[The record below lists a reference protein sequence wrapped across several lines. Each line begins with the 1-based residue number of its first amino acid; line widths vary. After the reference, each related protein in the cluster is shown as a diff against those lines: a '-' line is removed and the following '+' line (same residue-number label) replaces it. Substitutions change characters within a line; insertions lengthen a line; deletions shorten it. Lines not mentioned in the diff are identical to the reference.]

1 MFRMKK
7 LACIST
13 ILLMACVTTSCVTPK
28 TPGVGEIV
36 YPAVKIVTPADSGL
50 NTPECAIHDEKADIY
65 IVSNINGN
73 PLGKDKAGFIS
84 RVAPSGKILELKWI
98 DGSVEGITLNAPKGL
113 AIVGDTLY
121 AADVNA
127 VRKFDRVSGKPTGV
141 IDFKGA
147 SFLNDLASGP
157 GGKVYVSDS
166 GFGGVKDA
174 PRTDA
179 VYEINPDDSVT
190 ALSRGEEVPNPN
202 GLLVTPGG
210 LLVCTWNSG
219 ELLWAR
225 AREGRERLVAKLP
238 KNQLDGIV
246 VDKDGSLLITSW
258 AGECVYR
265 FSFPKGTTVAVE
277 GLKEPADPGWDAKR
291 GRLLIPHFKE
301 HKLTIITP

>member
-1 MFRMKK
+1 MLFVKNYAC
-7 LACIST
+7 LAV
-13 ILLMACVTTSCVTPK
+13 LLALAASSCLTTKAVKP
-28 TPGVGEIV
+28 
-36 YPAVKIVTPADSGL
+36 VKIVTPADSGL
-50 NTPECAIHDEKADIY
+50 NTPECAIHDEKADVY

-98 DGSVEGITLNAPKGL
+98 DGSAEGVTLNAPKGL

-127 VRKFDRVSGKPTGV
+127 IRKFHRVTGKPTGV
-141 IDFKGA
+141 IEIKDSA
-147 SFLNDLASGP
+147 FLNDLASGP
-157 GGKVYVSDS
+157 DGRVYVSDT
-166 GFGGVKDA
+166 GFGGEKDPVEA
-174 PRTDA
+174 SA
-179 VYEINPDDSVT
+179 VYEIGTDDSVK
-190 ALSRGEEVPNPN
+190 ALSKGAEVPNPN
-202 GLLVTPGG
+202 GLLVTAEG
-210 LLVCTWNSG
+210 LMVCTWNSG

-225 AREGRERLVAKLP
+225 AKEGRERLVAKLP
-238 KNQLDGIV
+238 KNELDGIV

-265 FSFPKGTTVAVE
+265 HSDKGTSIAVE

-301 HKLTIITP
+301 HTLTIVTP

>member
-1 MFRMKK
+1 MFDMKK
-7 LACIST
+7 PTCIAA
-13 ILLMACVTTSCVTPK
+13 ILLMTFVTTSCVTSK
-28 TPGVGEIV
+28 AYES
-36 YPAVKIVTPADSGL
+36 VKIVIPADAGL

-84 RVAPSGKILELKWI
+84 RVAPSGEILELKWI
-98 DGSVEGITLNAPKGL
+98 DGGSDGVTLNAPKGL

-127 VRKFDRVSGKPTGV
+127 IRKFHRVSGKPVGV
-141 IDFKGA
+141 IEIKGS

-157 GGKVYVSDS
+157 DGKVYVSDS

-179 VYEINPDDSVT
+179 VYEISPDGSVA

-265 FSFPKGTTVAVE
+265 FSFPKGSRIAIE

-291 GRLLIPHFKE
+291 GRLLIPHFKQ
-301 HKLTIITP
+301 HQLTIITP

>member
-1 MFRMKK
+1 MLFVKK
-7 LACIST
+7 YACLCLLLACATSSCCST
-13 ILLMACVTTSCVTPK
+13 MAIK
-28 TPGVGEIV
+28 
-36 YPAVKIVTPADSGL
+36 AVKIVVPAEAGL

-98 DGSVEGITLNAPKGL
+98 DGSAEGITLNAPKGL

-179 VYEINPDDSVT
+179 VYEISPDGSVA

>member
-1 MFRMKK
+1 MLFVKK
-7 LACIST
+7 LACLAVLP
-13 ILLMACVTTSCVTPK
+13 LLACAASSCITTTSYK
-28 TPGVGEIV
+28 
-36 YPAVKIVTPADSGL
+36 AVNIVTPADSGL

-98 DGSVEGITLNAPKGL
+98 DGSAEGITLNAPKGL

-157 GGKVYVSDS
+157 DGKVYVSDS

-179 VYEINPDDSVT
+179 VYEISPDDSVK
-190 ALSRGEEVPNPN
+190 ALSKGEEVPNPN

-265 FSFPKGTTVAVE
+265 FKFPGGATVAIK

>member
-1 MFRMKK
+1 MLFVKK
-7 LACIST
+7 FACLAMLLLLACAASSCIT
-13 ILLMACVTTSCVTPK
+13 TTSYK
-28 TPGVGEIV
+28 
-36 YPAVKIVTPADSGL
+36 AVHIVTPADSGL

-73 PLGKDKAGFIS
+73 PHGKDKAGFIS

-98 DGSVEGITLNAPKGL
+98 DGSAEGITLNAPKGL

-127 VRKFDRVSGKPTGV
+127 VRKFHRVTGKPIGV
-141 IDFKGA
+141 IELKGS

-157 GGKVYVSDS
+157 DGKVYVSDS

-179 VYEINPDDSVT
+179 VYEISPDDSVKT
-190 ALSRGEEVPNPN
+190 LSKGEEVPNPN
-202 GLLVTPGG
+202 GLLVTAGG

-265 FSFPKGTTVAVE
+265 HSDKGTTVAVE

>member
-1 MFRMKK
+1 MLFMKK
-7 LACIST
+7 YTCLSALLLLAC
-13 ILLMACVTTSCVTPK
+13 SCVTPTTYK
-28 TPGVGEIV
+28 
-36 YPAVKIVTPADSGL
+36 AVKIVTPADAGL
-50 NTPECAIHDEKADIY
+50 NTPECAIHDTQADIY

-84 RVAPSGKILELKWI
+84 RVAPSGKILDLKWI
-98 DGSVEGITLNAPKGL
+98 DGGAEGVTLNAPKGL

-127 VRKFDRVSGKPTGV
+127 IRKFHRVTGKATGV
-141 IDFKGA
+141 IEIKGS

-157 GGKVYVSDS
+157 DGKVYVSDS
-166 GFGGVKDA
+166 GFGGDPDA

-179 VYEINPDDSVT
+179 VYEISPDDSVK
-190 ALSRGEEVPNPN
+190 ALSRGAEVPNPN
-202 GLLVTPGG
+202 GLLVTAGG

-265 FSFPKGTTVAVE
+265 FKFPQGVTVAIE

>member
-1 MFRMKK
+1 MLFVKK
-7 LACIST
+7 YACLCLLLAC
-13 ILLMACVTTSCVTPK
+13 ATSSCCSAIGIK
-28 TPGVGEIV
+28 
-36 YPAVKIVTPADSGL
+36 AVKIVVPAESGL

-98 DGSVEGITLNAPKGL
+98 DGSAEGITLNAPKGL

-157 GGKVYVSDS
+157 DGKVYVSDS
-166 GFGGVKDA
+166 GFGGDKDA

-179 VYEINPDDSVT
+179 VYEISPDDSVKT
-190 ALSRGEEVPNPN
+190 LSKGEEVPNPN
-202 GLLVTPGG
+202 GLLVTAGG

-265 FSFPKGTTVAVE
+265 FKFPQGATVAIE

>member
-1 MFRMKK
+1 MLFVKK
-7 LACIST
+7 YACLCLLLACATSSCCST
-13 ILLMACVTTSCVTPK
+13 MAIK
-28 TPGVGEIV
+28 
-36 YPAVKIVTPADSGL
+36 AVKIVVPAEAGL

-98 DGSVEGITLNAPKGL
+98 DGSAEGITLNAPKGL

-179 VYEINPDDSVT
+179 VYEISPDDSVT

>member
-1 MFRMKK
+1 MYFMKK
-7 LACIST
+7 CACLSMLLLACS
-13 ILLMACVTTSCVTPK
+13 CVTTTTYK
-28 TPGVGEIV
+28 
-36 YPAVKIVTPADSGL
+36 AVKIVTPADAGL
-50 NTPECAIHDEKADIY
+50 NTPECAIHDTKADIY

-84 RVAPSGKILELKWI
+84 RVAPSGEILELKWI
-98 DGSVEGITLNAPKGL
+98 DGGAEGVTLNAPKGL

-127 VRKFDRVSGKPTGV
+127 IRKFHRVTGKPTGV
-141 IDFKGA
+141 IEIKGS

-157 GGKVYVSDS
+157 DGKVYVSDS
-166 GFGGVKDA
+166 GFGGDKDA

-179 VYEINPDDSVT
+179 VYEISTDDSVK
-190 ALSRGEEVPNPN
+190 ALSKGEEVPNPN
-202 GLLVTPGG
+202 GLLVTAGG

-265 FSFPKGTTVAVE
+265 FKFPQGTTVAIE

-301 HKLTIITP
+301 HKLTIISP

>member
-1 MFRMKK
+1 MLFVKK
-7 LACIST
+7 FACLSLLLAFT
-13 ILLMACVTTSCVTPK
+13 ATSCVATK
-28 TPGVGEIV
+28 AVKS
-36 YPAVKIVTPADSGL
+36 VKIVIPAASGL

-98 DGSVEGITLNAPKGL
+98 DGSAEGVTLNAPKGL

-121 AADVNA
+121 AADVN
-127 VRKFDRVSGKPTGV
+127 VIRKFHRVTGKATGV
-141 IDFKGA
+141 IEIKDS

-157 GGKVYVSDS
+157 DGKVYVSDT
-166 GFGGVKDA
+166 GFGGEKDPVEA
-174 PRTDA
+174 SA
-179 VYEINPDDSVT
+179 VYEIGPDDSIK
-190 ALSRGEEVPNPN
+190 ALSKGAEVPNPN
-202 GLLVTPGG
+202 GLLVTAGG

-219 ELLWAR
+219 ELLWAS
-225 AREGRERLVAKLP
+225 AKEGRERLVAKLP

-246 VDKDGSLLITSW
+246 ADKDGSLLITSW

-265 FSFPKGTTVAVE
+265 HSDKGTSVAVE

-301 HKLTIITP
+301 HTLTIITP

>member
-1 MFRMKK
+1 MLFMKK
-7 LACIST
+7 FTCLSA
-13 ILLMACVTTSCVTPK
+13 LLLLVSSCVSTAIHEK
-28 TPGVGEIV
+28 
-36 YPAVKIVTPADSGL
+36 AVKIVTAADSGL
-50 NTPECAIHDEKADIY
+50 NTPECAIHDEKADVY

-73 PLGKDKAGFIS
+73 ALGADKAGFIS

-98 DGSVEGITLNAPKGL
+98 DGSAEGVTLNAPKGL

-127 VRKFDRVSGKPTGV
+127 IRKFHRVTGKATGV
-141 IDFKGA
+141 IEIKGS

-157 GGKVYVSDS
+157 DGKVYVSDS
-166 GFGGVKDA
+166 GFGGDPDA

-179 VYEINPDDSVT
+179 VYEISPDDSVK
-190 ALSRGEEVPNPN
+190 ALSRGAEVPNPN
-202 GLLVTPGG
+202 GLLVTAGG

-265 FSFPKGTTVAVE
+265 FKFPQGVTVAIE

>member
-1 MFRMKK
+1 MLFVKNYAC
-7 LACIST
+7 LAV
-13 ILLMACVTTSCVTPK
+13 LLALAASSCLTTKAVKP
-28 TPGVGEIV
+28 
-36 YPAVKIVTPADSGL
+36 VKIVTPADSGL
-50 NTPECAIHDEKADIY
+50 NTPECAIHDEKADVY

-98 DGSVEGITLNAPKGL
+98 DGSAEGVTLNAPKGL

-121 AADVNA
+121 AADVN
-127 VRKFDRVSGKPTGV
+127 VIRKFHRVTGKATGV
-141 IDFKGA
+141 IEIKDS

-157 GGKVYVSDS
+157 DGKVYVSDT
-166 GFGGVKDA
+166 GFGGEKDPVEA
-174 PRTDA
+174 SA
-179 VYEINPDDSVT
+179 VYEIGPDDSIK
-190 ALSRGEEVPNPN
+190 ALSRGAEVPNPN
-202 GLLVTPGG
+202 GLLVTAGG

-219 ELLWAR
+219 ELLWAS
-225 AREGRERLVAKLP
+225 AKEGRERLVAKLP

-246 VDKDGSLLITSW
+246 ADKDGSLLITSW

-265 FSFPKGTTVAVE
+265 HSDKGTSIAVE

-301 HKLTIITP
+301 HTLTIITP

>member
-1 MFRMKK
+1 MLFVKK
-7 LACIST
+7 FACLAMLLLLACAASSCIT
-13 ILLMACVTTSCVTPK
+13 TTSYK
-28 TPGVGEIV
+28 
-36 YPAVKIVTPADSGL
+36 AVHIVTPADSGL

-73 PLGKDKAGFIS
+73 PHGKDKAGFIS

-98 DGSVEGITLNAPKGL
+98 DGSAEGITLNAPKGL

-127 VRKFDRVSGKPTGV
+127 VRKFHRVTGKPIGV
-141 IDFKGA
+141 IELKGS

-157 GGKVYVSDS
+157 DGKVYVSDS

-179 VYEINPDDSVT
+179 VYEISPDDSVKT
-190 ALSRGEEVPNPN
+190 LSKGEEVPNPN
-202 GLLVTPGG
+202 GLLVTAGG

-265 FSFPKGTTVAVE
+265 HSDKGTSVAVE

>member
-13 ILLMACVTTSCVTPK
+13 ILLMACVITSCVTPK

-98 DGSVEGITLNAPKGL
+98 DGSAEGITLNAPKGL

-179 VYEINPDDSVT
+179 VYEIRPDDSVT

>member
-1 MFRMKK
+1 MLFVKK
-7 LACIST
+7 YGCLCLLLACATSSCCST
-13 ILLMACVTTSCVTPK
+13 MAIK
-28 TPGVGEIV
+28 
-36 YPAVKIVTPADSGL
+36 AVKIVVPAESGL

-98 DGSVEGITLNAPKGL
+98 DGSAEGITLNAPKGL

-141 IDFKGA
+141 IELKGS

-157 GGKVYVSDS
+157 DGKVYVSDS
-166 GFGGVKDA
+166 GGGGGKDA

-179 VYEINPDDSVT
+179 VYEISPDDSVK
-190 ALSRGEEVPNPN
+190 ALSKGEEVPSPN
-202 GLLVTPGG
+202 GLLVTDNG
-210 LLVCTWNSG
+210 LLVCTWDSG

-265 FSFPKGTTVAVE
+265 FKFPEGTTVAIE

>member
-1 MFRMKK
+1 MLFMKK
-7 LACIST
+7 FTCLSA
-13 ILLMACVTTSCVTPK
+13 LLLLVSSCVSTAHEK
-28 TPGVGEIV
+28 
-36 YPAVKIVTPADSGL
+36 AVKIVTAADSGL
-50 NTPECAIHDEKADIY
+50 NTPECAIHDEKADVY

-73 PLGKDKAGFIS
+73 PLGEDKAGFIS

-98 DGSVEGITLNAPKGL
+98 DGSAEGVTLNAPKGL

-127 VRKFDRVSGKPTGV
+127 IRKFHRVTGKPTGV
-141 IDFKGA
+141 IEIKDS

-157 GGKVYVSDS
+157 DGKVYVSDT
-166 GFGGVKDA
+166 GFGGEKEPA
-174 PRTDA
+174 EASA
-179 VYEINPDDSVT
+179 VYEIGSDDSVT
-190 ALSRGEEVPNPN
+190 ALSKGAEVPMPN
-202 GLLVTPGG
+202 GLLVTADG
-210 LLVCTWNSG
+210 LMVCTWNSG

-225 AREGRERLVAKLP
+225 AKEGRERLVAKLP
-238 KNQLDGIV
+238 KNNLDGIV

-265 FSFPKGTTVAVE
+265 HSDKGTSIAIE

-301 HKLTIITP
+301 HTLTIITP

>member
-1 MFRMKK
+1 MLFMKK
-7 LACIST
+7 FTCLSALLLLAC
-13 ILLMACVTTSCVTPK
+13 SCVSTASY
-28 TPGVGEIV
+28 E
-36 YPAVKIVTPADSGL
+36 AVKIVTPAASGL

-73 PLGKDKAGFIS
+73 PLGEDKAGFIS

-98 DGSVEGITLNAPKGL
+98 DGSAEGVTLNAPKGL

-127 VRKFDRVSGKPTGV
+127 IRKFHRVTGKPTGV
-141 IDFKGA
+141 IEIKGS

-157 GGKVYVSDS
+157 DGKVYVSDS
-166 GFGGVKDA
+166 GFGGDKDA

-179 VYEINPDDSVT
+179 VYEISVDDSVK
-190 ALSRGEEVPNPN
+190 ALSKGEEVPNPN
-202 GLLVTPGG
+202 GLLVTAGG

-246 VDKDGSLLITSW
+246 VDKDGSLLLTSW

-265 FSFPKGTTVAVE
+265 LSLSGKETTIAVE

-301 HKLTIITP
+301 HTLTIITP

>member
-1 MFRMKK
+1 MLFMKK
-7 LACIST
+7 FTCLSALLLLVSSCYST
-13 ILLMACVTTSCVTPK
+13 AIHEK
-28 TPGVGEIV
+28 
-36 YPAVKIVTPADSGL
+36 AVKIVTAADSGL
-50 NTPECAIHDEKADIY
+50 NTPECAIHDEKADVY

-84 RVAPSGKILELKWI
+84 RVAPSGKILDLKWI
-98 DGSVEGITLNAPKGL
+98 DGGAEGVTLNAPKGL

-127 VRKFDRVSGKPTGV
+127 IRKFHRVTGKPTGV
-141 IDFKGA
+141 IEIKDS

-157 GGKVYVSDS
+157 DGKVYVSDT
-166 GFGGVKDA
+166 GFGGEKDPVEA
-174 PRTDA
+174 SA
-179 VYEINPDDSVT
+179 VYEIGPDDSIK
-190 ALSRGEEVPNPN
+190 ALSKGAEVPNPN
-202 GLLVTPGG
+202 GLLVTAGG

-219 ELLWAR
+219 ELLWAS
-225 AREGRERLVAKLP
+225 AKEGRERLVAKLP

-246 VDKDGSLLITSW
+246 ADKDGSLLITSW

-265 FSFPKGTTVAVE
+265 HSDKGTSVAVE

-301 HKLTIITP
+301 HTLTIITP

>member
-1 MFRMKK
+1 MLFVKK
-7 LACIST
+7 YACLCLLLAC
-13 ILLMACVTTSCVTPK
+13 ATSSCCTAPA
-28 TPGVGEIV
+28 IN
-36 YPAVKIVTPADSGL
+36 AVKIVVPAESGL

-84 RVAPSGKILELKWI
+84 RVAPSGEILELKWI
-98 DGSVEGITLNAPKGL
+98 DGGSDGVTLNAPKGL

-127 VRKFDRVSGKPTGV
+127 IRKFHRVSGKPVGV
-141 IDFKGA
+141 IEIKGS

-157 GGKVYVSDS
+157 DGKVYVSDS

-179 VYEINPDDSVT
+179 VYEISPDGSVA

-265 FSFPKGTTVAVE
+265 FKFPQGATVAIE

>member
-1 MFRMKK
+1 MLFVKK
-7 LACIST
+7 FACLSLFLAFT
-13 ILLMACVTTSCVTPK
+13 ATSCVATKAVKP
-28 TPGVGEIV
+28 
-36 YPAVKIVTPADSGL
+36 VKIVIPAASGL

-84 RVAPSGKILELKWI
+84 RVAPSGKILDLKWI
-98 DGSVEGITLNAPKGL
+98 DGSAEGITLNAPKGL

-127 VRKFDRVSGKPTGV
+127 IRKFHRVTGKPTGV
-141 IDFKGA
+141 IEIKGS

-157 GGKVYVSDS
+157 VGKVYVSDS
-166 GFGGVKDA
+166 GFGGDKDA

-179 VYEINPDDSVT
+179 VYEISVDDSVK
-190 ALSRGEEVPNPN
+190 ALSKGEEVPNPN
-202 GLLVTPGG
+202 GLLVTAGG

-265 FSFPKGTTVAVE
+265 FKFPAGATVAIE

>member
-1 MFRMKK
+1 MFDMKK
-7 LACIST
+7 PTCIAA
-13 ILLMACVTTSCVTPK
+13 ILLMTFVTTSCVTSK
-28 TPGVGEIV
+28 AYES
-36 YPAVKIVTPADSGL
+36 VKIVIPADAGL

-84 RVAPSGKILELKWI
+84 RVAPSGEILELKWI
-98 DGSVEGITLNAPKGL
+98 DGGSDGVTLNAPKGL

-127 VRKFDRVSGKPTGV
+127 IRKFHRVSGKPVGV
-141 IDFKGA
+141 IEIKGS

-157 GGKVYVSDS
+157 DGKVYVSDS

-179 VYEINPDDSVT
+179 VYEISPDGSVA

-265 FSFPKGTTVAVE
+265 FSFPKGSRVAIE

-291 GRLLIPHFKE
+291 GRLLIPHFKQ
-301 HKLTIITP
+301 HQLTIITP

>member
-1 MFRMKK
+1 MLFVKK
-7 LACIST
+7 FACLSLLLAFT
-13 ILLMACVTTSCVTPK
+13 ATSCVATK
-28 TPGVGEIV
+28 AVKS
-36 YPAVKIVTPADSGL
+36 VKIVIPAASGL

-84 RVAPSGKILELKWI
+84 RVAPSGKILDLKWI
-98 DGSVEGITLNAPKGL
+98 DGSAEGITLNAPKGL

-127 VRKFDRVSGKPTGV
+127 IRKFHRVTGKPTGV
-141 IDFKGA
+141 IEIKGS

-157 GGKVYVSDS
+157 DGKVYVSDS
-166 GFGGVKDA
+166 GFGGDKDA

-179 VYEINPDDSVT
+179 VYEVSTDGSVK
-190 ALSRGEEVPNPN
+190 ALSKGEEVPNPN
-202 GLLVTPGG
+202 GLLVTANG

-225 AREGRERLVAKLP
+225 AQEGRERLVAKLP

-265 FSFPKGTTVAVE
+265 HSDKGTSIAIE

-301 HKLTIITP
+301 HTLTIITP

>member
-1 MFRMKK
+1 MLFVKK
-7 LACIST
+7 YACLSMLLLLACAAS
-13 ILLMACVTTSCVTPK
+13 SCVTATAYK
-28 TPGVGEIV
+28 
-36 YPAVKIVTPADSGL
+36 AVKIVTPVDSGL

-65 IVSNINGN
+65 IVSNINGS
-73 PLGKDKAGFIS
+73 PHGKDKAGFIS

-98 DGSVEGITLNAPKGL
+98 DGSAEGITLNAPKGL

-157 GGKVYVSDS
+157 DGKVYVSDS
-166 GFGGVKDA
+166 GSGSDKKA

-179 VYEINPDDSVT
+179 VYEISPDDSVK
-190 ALSRGEEVPNPN
+190 ALSQGEEVPSPN
-202 GLLVTPGG
+202 GLLVTANG
-210 LLVCTWNSG
+210 LLVCTWSSG

-265 FSFPKGTTVAVE
+265 FKFPEGATVAIE

>member
-1 MFRMKK
+1 MKK
-7 LACIST
+7 FTCLSALLLLAC
-13 ILLMACVTTSCVTPK
+13 SCVSTASY
-28 TPGVGEIV
+28 E
-36 YPAVKIVTPADSGL
+36 AVKIVTPAASGL

-73 PLGKDKAGFIS
+73 PLGEDKAGFIS

-98 DGSVEGITLNAPKGL
+98 DGSAEGVTLNAPKGL

-127 VRKFDRVSGKPTGV
+127 IRKFHRVTGKPTGV
-141 IDFKGA
+141 IEIKGS

-157 GGKVYVSDS
+157 DGKVYVSDS
-166 GFGGVKDA
+166 GFGGDKDA

-179 VYEINPDDSVT
+179 VYEISVDDSVK
-190 ALSRGEEVPNPN
+190 ALSKGEEVPNPN
-202 GLLVTPGG
+202 GLLVTAGG

-265 FSFPKGTTVAVE
+265 LSLSGKETTIAVE

-301 HKLTIITP
+301 HTLTIITP

>member
-1 MFRMKK
+1 MLFVKK
-7 LACIST
+7 FACLAMLLILACAAS
-13 ILLMACVTTSCVTPK
+13 ACITATSYK
-28 TPGVGEIV
+28 
-36 YPAVKIVTPADSGL
+36 AVNIVTPADSGL

-98 DGSVEGITLNAPKGL
+98 DGGAEGVTLNAPKGL

-127 VRKFDRVSGKPTGV
+127 VRKFHRITGKPIGV
-141 IDFKGA
+141 IELKGS

-157 GGKVYVSDS
+157 NGEVYVSDS
-166 GFGGVKDA
+166 GFGGDKDA

-179 VYEINPDDSVT
+179 VYEISPDDSVK
-190 ALSRGEEVPNPN
+190 ALSKGEEVPNPN
-202 GLLVTPGG
+202 GLLVTADG

-265 FSFPKGTTVAVE
+265 HSDKGTTVAVE

>member
-1 MFRMKK
+1 MLFVKK
-7 LACIST
+7 SACLCLLLACATSSCCST
-13 ILLMACVTTSCVTPK
+13 MAIK
-28 TPGVGEIV
+28 
-36 YPAVKIVTPADSGL
+36 AVKIVVPAEAGL

-98 DGSVEGITLNAPKGL
+98 DGSAEGITLNAPKGL

-179 VYEINPDDSVT
+179 VYEIRPDDSVT

-265 FSFPKGTTVAVE
+265 FKFPEGATVAIE

>member
-1 MFRMKK
+1 MLFVKK
-7 LACIST
+7 FACLSLLLAFT
-13 ILLMACVTTSCVTPK
+13 ATSCVATK
-28 TPGVGEIV
+28 AVKS
-36 YPAVKIVTPADSGL
+36 VKIVIPAASGL

-98 DGSVEGITLNAPKGL
+98 DGSAEGVTLNAPKGL

-127 VRKFDRVSGKPTGV
+127 IRKFHRVTGKPTGV
-141 IDFKGA
+141 IEIKGS

-157 GGKVYVSDS
+157 DGKVYVSDS
-166 GFGGVKDA
+166 GFGGDKDA

-179 VYEINPDDSVT
+179 VYEISVDDSVK
-190 ALSRGEEVPNPN
+190 ALSKGEEVPNPN
-202 GLLVTPGG
+202 GLLVTAGG

-265 FSFPKGTTVAVE
+265 LSLSGKETTIAVE

-301 HKLTIITP
+301 HTLTIITP